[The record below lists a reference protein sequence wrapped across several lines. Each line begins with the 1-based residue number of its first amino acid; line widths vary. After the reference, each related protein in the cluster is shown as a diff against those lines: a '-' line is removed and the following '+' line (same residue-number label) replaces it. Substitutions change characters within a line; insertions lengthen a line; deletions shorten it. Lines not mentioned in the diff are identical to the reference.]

1 MSRYNGVRNNMVH
14 PFARHLNKFAYR
26 HGTSIELLRCV
37 GAIYLRD
44 MLVSIQQRRAGS
56 VSKVRLN
63 IVNGSPNSRF
73 T

>member
-44 MLVSIQQRRAGS
+44 MLVSIRRNVPGPFP
-56 VSKVRLN
+56 KLD
-63 IVNGSPNSRF
+63 
-73 T
+73 